1 MLKRWPTWN
10 ATRITSLLRC
20 IRLAWMSCGKRS
32 GPRRELAPGLQGLQ
46 VACGFAIDGE
56 PSSHLASARLVYML
70 ACEVHSGKGLQQRSH
85 SLMPCTQAASRAAAP
100 GTGPSVGV
108 EPTCITNSASC
119 AARTQAMNEVPVR
132 RLAKVSPKNAVQPIQ
147 HRSPCTV
154 KTTLLLQIATRSSWR
169 AGMAPAALAAASG
182 PTHRRGVWLFC
193 APGGTAVQAQWR

>member
-1 MLKRWPTWN
+1 MHQLLPCPCWPTWK
-10 ATRITSLLRC
+10 ATRMTSLLRC
-20 IRLAWMSCGKRS
+20 IRLAWMSCGKRR

-85 SLMPCTQAASRAAAP
+85 SLMPCIPCCSHRHWP
-100 GTGPSVGV
+100 GVA
-108 EPTCITNSASC
+108 PTCMTNSASC
-119 AARTQAMNEVPVR
+119 AARMQAMSEVPVR

-193 APGGTAVQAQWR
+193 APGGTAAQAHWC